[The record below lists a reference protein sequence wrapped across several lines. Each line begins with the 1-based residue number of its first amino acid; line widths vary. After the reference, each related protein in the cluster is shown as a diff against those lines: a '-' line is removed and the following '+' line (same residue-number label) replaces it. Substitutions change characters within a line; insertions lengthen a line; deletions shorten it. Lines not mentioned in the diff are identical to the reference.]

1 MSKAD
6 VERKR
11 QESNARNREAADRYQ
26 KQANEI
32 QEKHA
37 KNQKQLERLRE
48 ARSALKK
55 AMTTFAELKKETK
68 QYSTKISNGDFKGT
82 LRDEFDEKAKKM
94 GSSLQKEENGLQE
107 NLAKLDTEIA
117 KKEVEQGDLLGA
129 IGSALDSARNFLA
142 SIF

>member
-55 AMTTFAELKKETK
+55 AMTTFAELKKPNNIQRKSVMETLK
-68 QYSTKISNGDFKGT
+68 EPCVMNLMKRQKKWVVRFK
-82 LRDEFDEKAKKM
+82 KKKM
-94 GSSLQKEENGLQE
+94 DYKR
-107 NLAKLDTEIA
+107 IW
-117 KKEVEQGDLLGA
+117 
-129 IGSALDSARNFLA
+129 RN
-142 SIF
+142 